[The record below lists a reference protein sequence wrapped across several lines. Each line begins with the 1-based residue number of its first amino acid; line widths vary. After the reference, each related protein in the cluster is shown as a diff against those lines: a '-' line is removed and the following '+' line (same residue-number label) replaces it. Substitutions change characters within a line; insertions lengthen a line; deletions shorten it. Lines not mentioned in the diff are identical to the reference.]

1 MLTTTLSFANL
12 HNHGE
17 LFANMLRARRE
28 LFIVHN
34 KWNLPEAMGME
45 YDQYDTPASRWVV
58 VHDAEGK
65 VLAGNRLTPTT
76 TRCGICSYMIRDAQR
91 GLLDT
96 IPAHLLYE
104 EAPVA
109 DHVWESSRL
118 FVSHDVPS
126 SIRRRVW
133 RMVAQSKQ
141 LPDFMSSLVQI
152 KEVTKTFHRGSED
165 VPVLSGLDLTVEKGE
180 FLALMGPSG
189 SGKSTLLN
197 LIGGLD
203 RPTKGSVIIGD
214 DRIDIKI
221 SFDIIKPFFINF
233 LYVFFIFSIDQFH
246 IRFIL

>member
-76 TRCGICSYMIRDAQR
+76 TRCGIYSYMIRDAQR

-96 IPAHLLYE
+96 IPAHLLYD

-126 SIRRRVW
+126 SIRRRVH
-133 RMVAQSKQ
+133 AQLIAQ
-141 LPDFMSSLVQI
+141 LGESVRALGATHC
-152 KEVTKTFHRGSED
+152 VT
-165 VPVLSGLDLTVEKGE
+165 L
-180 FLALMGPSG
+180 LAATWPRWADRVGVKMKAMGP
-189 SGKSTLLN
+189 
-197 LIGGLD
+197 
-203 RPTKGSVIIGD
+203 VME
-214 DRIDIKI
+214 IDGI
-221 SFDIIKPFFINF
+221 DNQVV
-233 LYVFFIFSIDQFH
+233 LMDFSQTVH
-246 IRFIL
+246 